1 MSRTVREAAR
11 ENPELYLWVSL
22 VDDLLEFSHFPK
34 DESIRALLLLLADTC
49 MHGDL
54 CMRLD
59 DLSLTS
65 TRDRFVQRHDTTE
78 PNLEDAIVAA
88 KSIDRYSPLIGKD
101 ETSPVVFSDTFLFF
115 QKYFLL
121 RRNIERDFARMAAQP
136 PRPLEKAK
144 EAYGTALS
152 VSGLSLSV
160 EQKLAVALSL
170 FSSFVIIT
178 GGPGTGKTTVIRVV
192 LDSFLRAGIPADR
205 VILCA
210 PTGRAARRMAETLGD
225 QYTAS
230 TIHTTLSYRRDS
242 QDFYFGPN
250 RKLIGDVL
258 VVDEVSMVDVDLMS
272 RLLAAVDP
280 TRTRVILIG
289 DRNQLPSVD
298 AGAVLGDLV
307 ELFALSGNPQY
318 SPDFASWLRTLDPEL
333 NLQPMAG
340 KSPAVDRMVHLTASH
355 RSADAVIRASDA
367 VRKAEESLPWSTV
380 PLGELP
386 ENHGVAQIA
395 FRDGGQNEVLG
406 AWLKLSYGR
415 EFVDLL
421 REASALD
428 ADDPAAVDVM
438 RHLTEATGRAR
449 ILSALRQT
457 EDGSVRLNRRM
468 MKLFLKQN
476 RSVMF
481 GEWFSGLPLMITRN
495 DYSRELFNGETGLLV
510 RFRTGF
516 RWIAA
521 RGEAIRLLPPES
533 LPECEPAFVTTVHK
547 SQGSEYSRVLLW
559 LPESDH
565 PMVSRQILYTALTR
579 AKELVWIYGKEK
591 VLRAGIQRNPRRETG
606 GLSLDST
613 NDLYP

>member
-22 VDDLLEFSHFPK
+22 VDDLLEFSHFPG

-88 KSIDRYSPLIGKD
+88 KSINRYSPLIGQD
-101 ETSPVVFSDTFLFF
+101 EKSPVVLSDTFLFF

-152 VSGLSLSV
+152 VSGLTLSA

-178 GGPGTGKTTVIRVV
+178 GGPGTGKTTVIRAV

-230 TIHTTLSYRRDS
+230 TIHTALSYRRDS

-307 ELFALSGNPQY
+307 ELFALSANPQY
-318 SPDFASWLRTLDPEL
+318 SPD
-333 NLQPMAG
+333 
-340 KSPAVDRMVHLTASH
+340 
-355 RSADAVIRASDA
+355 
-367 VRKAEESLPWSTV
+367 
-380 PLGELP
+380 
-386 ENHGVAQIA
+386 
-395 FRDGGQNEVLG
+395 
-406 AWLKLSYGR
+406 
-415 EFVDLL
+415 
-421 REASALD
+421 
-428 ADDPAAVDVM
+428 
-438 RHLTEATGRAR
+438 
-449 ILSALRQT
+449 
-457 EDGSVRLNRRM
+457 
-468 MKLFLKQN
+468 
-476 RSVMF
+476 
-481 GEWFSGLPLMITRN
+481 
-495 DYSRELFNGETGLLV
+495 
-510 RFRTGF
+510 
-516 RWIAA
+516 
-521 RGEAIRLLPPES
+521 
-533 LPECEPAFVTTVHK
+533 
-547 SQGSEYSRVLLW
+547 
-559 LPESDH
+559 
-565 PMVSRQILYTALTR
+565 
-579 AKELVWIYGKEK
+579 
-591 VLRAGIQRNPRRETG
+591 
-606 GLSLDST
+606 
-613 NDLYP
+613 